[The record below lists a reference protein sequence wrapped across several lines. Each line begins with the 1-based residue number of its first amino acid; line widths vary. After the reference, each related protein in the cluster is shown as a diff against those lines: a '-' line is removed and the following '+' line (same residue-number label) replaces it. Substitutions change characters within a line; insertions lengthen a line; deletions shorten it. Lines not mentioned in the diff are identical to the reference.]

1 MTQTTT
7 KSTIT
12 ACPHPELCKVRTHR
26 SDAARAECRRKGRG
40 LNEPLKTP
48 ESVATQPQT
57 MLPDVYDH
65 PQWEGSAARGRL
77 LHMMDS
83 GVVCVTDG
91 HDEGSASYRGPAP
104 RPDELKPHPHYDG
117 IYRLTVEACV
127 DRGLDPK
134 ADIDVRYAGTDD
146 GQRMAI
152 FTNAKEM
159 RDANVVC
166 LAAGDAMDDE
176 GDGYEATASDIHDV
190 YEADHHY
197 DAPAFVRN
205 VIARGDVQA
214 WVDSNGD
221 TWATYAPGL
230 GRATPSERAKRESY
244 NDLFGSGFSVA
255 KDLADL
261 QSDDQRRY
269 IDELKDVREQM
280 AGDKD
285 TTPEKLREF
294 DGLIARQQAELDDY
308 EAHIE
313 QHVAECERAILV
325 GANLKEDGPSRCT
338 RTDFE

>member
-1 MTQTTT
+1 MAQTAT

-26 SDAARAECRRKGRG
+26 SDAARAECRRRGRG

-48 ESVATQPQT
+48 ESVATQPQA

-104 RPDELKPHPHYDG
+104 RPDELKPHPHYEG
-117 IYRLTVEACV
+117 IYRLTAEACA

-152 FTNAKEM
+152 FTNAKQM

-176 GDGYEATASDIHDV
+176 GDGYEATTSDIHDV

-214 WVDSNGD
+214 WVNSKGD
-221 TWATYAPGL
+221 MWAMYAPGL
-230 GRATPSERAKRESY
+230 SRATPSARAKRQGY
-244 NDLFGSGFSVA
+244 DDLSGPIFRIA
-255 KDLADL
+255 EDLATM
-261 QSDDQRRY
+261 QADDHRAY

-285 TTPEKLREF
+285 VTPERFREF
-294 DGLIARQQAELDDY
+294 DGLITRQQAELDDY
-308 EAHIE
+308 EAHIDE
-313 QHVAECERAILV
+313 HAAECERAILT
-325 GANLKEDGPSRCT
+325 GANLKEDGPSPDWR
-338 RTDFE
+338 